1 MSNFRQGRYSWA
13 IKPISYTV
21 DLSIIIFIGVYW
33 FFNNVPWQEFTI
45 IISSGWIITAFISK
59 FYEVY
64 RYSSVIRVFTLLV
77 RQILF
82 FSLFPGISKLTF
94 FPNIICTHKKSTNF
108 SSIVKFW
115 KNNNFSI
122 F

>member
-33 FFNNVPWQEFTI
+33 FFNNVPWQEFTV

-77 RQILF
+77 RQIMF
-82 FSLFPGISKLTF
+82 FSLFMFAYAGIFLNLT
-94 FPNIICTHKKSTNF
+94 
-108 SSIVKFW
+108 
-115 KNNNFSI
+115 
-122 F
+122 